1 MEKLGKNKLI
11 VIQCVSAGFEG
22 GNYAKISINDVH
34 IHVEVNESHH
44 HRGIHI
50 VTFNPANGRIDKA
63 KVFDTYKSG
72 KSFDD
77 FIDREVPIGHVVA
90 AACQDDCVANM
101 SEKAKRWF
109 AKMGSKE
116 ILNLKY
122 R

>member
-1 MEKLGKNKLI
+1 MESNTL
-11 VIQCVSAGFEG
+11 VIKASSAGFEG

-63 KVFDTYKSG
+63 KVFDTFKSG

-90 AACQDDCVANM
+90 AAC
-101 SEKAKRWF
+101 
-109 AKMGSKE
+109 
-116 ILNLKY
+116 
-122 R
+122 